1 MKIFPN
7 LIIGLLLLSCHSE
20 AGKPLPDDESAI
32 DQVYDLFSRAYRE
45 LDISLIDSIYQVDAI
60 YLNPGDAIQFGKT
73 SFIGS
78 FQSMFETSKTDSSS
92 LDIRFCIVDRQISK
106 DQVVDIGYFNLTR
119 SKDGQAAGSSVGKF
133 ITVLKKQ
140 PDGHWK
146 FIADGYSQA
155 PMEAWK

>member
-7 LIIGLLLLSCHSE
+7 LVIGLLLFSCHSE
-20 AGKPLPDDESAI
+20 TEKSIPVDESAI
-32 DQVYDLFSRAYRE
+32 DRVYDLFSRAYRE

-78 FQSMFETSKTDSSS
+78 FQSMFENSKTDGSS
-92 LDIRFCIVDRQISK
+92 LDIRFQIVDRQISG

-119 SKDGQAAGSSVGKF
+119 SKDDQAAGSSVGKF

-155 PMEAWK
+155 PMEPWR